1 MDGSLK
7 RVLIVDDDADIRA
20 ALRAVIESAGYAV
33 EEAANGEDGLLA
45 AQRCRPDVI
54 LADLMMEEV
63 NSGADLALS
72 LREQGCTCPVLLLS
86 SAGEPVSRN
95 INPADYGLQGVLQKP
110 VPPAVLLETLRRVTT
125 D

>member
-1 MDGSLK
+1 MDGSPK

-20 ALRAVIESAGYAV
+20 ALRAVLESAGYAV

-54 LADLMMEEV
+54 LSDLMMEEV
-63 NSGADLALS
+63 NSGAEMALS
-72 LREQGCTCPVLLLS
+72 LREQGCDCPVLLLS

-110 VPPAVLLETLRRVTT
+110 VPPAVLLETLRRLAK

>member
-1 MDGSLK
+1 MQEPVK

-20 ALRAVIESAGYAV
+20 ALRAVIESAGYTV

-45 AQRCRPDVI
+45 AQRCCPDVI

-63 NSGADLALS
+63 NSGAELALS
-72 LREQGCTCPVLLLS
+72 LRDQGCGCPVLLLS

-95 INPADYGLQGVLQKP
+95 INPSDFGLQGVLQKP
-110 VPPAVLLETLRRVTT
+110 VPPAALLEALRRVM